1 MESVQIHVA
10 GLNPALDDIYGQ
22 YRTEVQGCRSLLDHA
37 SIEDRISR
45 LRKLLKKDAT
55 TERSERQ
62 FELLSLLLGRF
73 TLFGW
78 MDDVEESASLV
89 GEVVKDIESRSEGL
103 EHAHPT
109 VSPIGTPID
118 AAIIGG
124 IIEGYNDHLST
135 HPSIPAR
142 NSAYARYLLLTT
154 QCMLVSSSSTTDQS
168 SQSSSENPPNAID
181 LTASLNA
188 LEESVALFTPGDPF
202 RFAALITIA
211 VAHWLTAL
219 HGPTKT
225 DSWLSLW
232 EIKRGLWRYEEAAKE
247 DKDGREMQETA
258 AGMLDHAKEEIHIK
272 ADGGSGNSPKGE
284 EGDDSDWEDESVSD
298 DEADEDKGDNWTIRL
313 GLDVIV
319 DMLSLAAKANRPAP
333 HPYRADTL
341 ALLVRALT
349 VRAELD
355 EGCSVYVHE
364 NAQDLDK
371 AIEVGREAL
380 SLRPPP
386 HSERRWILHD
396 LGVAL
401 NDRFERAREMYDLEL
416 SIECFTELLGFEDG
430 LAKEDAGVGDEEV
443 EGSTGSD
450 GDDKGDEGED
460 PVQDAKDDRSYILAF
475 LTPLLWERFEM
486 TGASDS
492 LEEAIEYGTEA
503 VLLREHPHPDR
514 ALSLND
520 LATCLLTRLEWASST
535 RRTSGSRLRE
545 IDEVVQM
552 YEEVLG
558 LLEDSADGD
567 VPQTWSDE
575 TNNSAASPTTGLAN
589 ALLLKYQYTRD
600 GRDLVTAIAR
610 AREGLAMRSE
620 SGRGRVHSLTTL
632 GKALFSLS
640 KEGNMGLIVEEGQPD
655 DPLGEALELFHEALR
670 LTPDTDRVGKAL
682 ALENMAAIFEY
693 RYDVY
698 GDVED
703 VNKAVKAGIEALEMR
718 GVGTRVEG
726 EDGALDGVTIMAK
739 LNIANA
745 RFTTN
750 LANALMSRYGLLA
763 ANKGDLAS
771 AIGLYEAAVGTW
783 WEDEVDG
790 GEVTGDWYAMCLSN
804 LAGALLERAR
814 GDQNGETDAGAQD
827 SEKSVKLY
835 RRSLALRP
843 GTHAERASALVNLS
857 SALLERCSISLR
869 GGEGH
874 STTVVQTVQ
883 EVIHMLS
890 ENAVNLAPSPHPLRV
905 RIYHQLAQAYELK
918 YTISHEVGDLD
929 QSFIFVREAAT
940 YNIELAFGGR
950 SAHHRL
956 ISCQLWARKARF
968 YERMK
973 TEGMSAY
980 RTAMKL
986 LPPLASVEMGLSARR
1001 RVLSHVEGLP
1011 AAAARMAIEVGEV
1024 DEAVAFLTTM
1034 SSTFWEQEFQ
1044 IRDGSGI
1051 VGGEEDLK
1059 RLKAID
1065 GELAGRFESV
1075 SKELKVQNWKVIQ
1088 SAELSTSVYVNP
1100 EAEET
1105 SMLGASRWCH
1115 IIANERELLLQ
1126 KIRSLEGF
1134 GDFLLPPSIDK
1145 LKRAAR
1151 KGPLVFL
1158 TGHDEYGCDALI
1170 LTTSGVKHIPLVD
1183 LTFKACL
1190 NLIRAIYLLTTK
1202 QTMVF
1207 VDREGREG
1215 LGQASR
1221 SCAKEVGGK
1230 VGVDDHPER
1239 TPGSWD
1245 DYLRGMRNAPL
1256 KGRPRE
1262 FEEVLKALWV
1272 TTVKPVEDS
1281 PSKQRIWWYPTGPFT
1296 LLPIHAA
1303 GVYSRSSS
1311 ENEECVMDYA
1321 ISSYCSTM
1329 HGLLH
1334 DCDDSIPS
1342 VSSHL
1347 PDSNSKVLAVIQQDI
1362 PDRPDL
1368 TLRHTVAELETIK
1381 KHVKNLEVHLGCDAP
1396 LSITT
1401 PEQVLKSMPAA
1412 SIVHF
1417 GCHGKQDLRNPLN
1430 SYLLLSGGKLTMGDL
1445 IRGSASNVKGLNGRS
1460 AYNRSGRL
1468 AYLSACETAKVDL
1481 KRLDQ
1486 ALHLTGSLAFA
1497 GFSSTI
1503 GTLWSIAD
1511 EDGPIVADV
1520 VYGHLFKK
1528 REHLSNLGPESAG
1541 DGLDVTQ
1548 SAYALHLAV
1557 SELRRLGRAFE
1568 KWVPFV
1574 HFGI

>member
-37 SIEDRISR
+37 SIEARISR

-55 TERSERQ
+55 PERSERR

-73 TLFGW
+73 MLFGW
-78 MDDVEESASLV
+78 MDDVEESVGLV
-89 GEVVKDIESRSEGL
+89 TDMVKDIESRTEGL
-103 EHAHPT
+103 EDALLPA
-109 VSPIGTPID
+109 SPIDIPID
-118 AAIIGG
+118 SATLAM
-124 IIEGYNDHLST
+124 D
-135 HPSIPAR
+135 
-142 NSAYARYLLLTT
+142 SAYARYLLLTA
-154 QCMLVSSSSTTDQS
+154 QCMIVSSSSSTTGSS
-168 SQSSSENPPNAID
+168 SQSPSDIAPNAID

-188 LEESVALFTPGDPF
+188 LEECLALFTPGDPF
-202 RFAALITIA
+202 RFAALIMIA
-211 VAHWLTAL
+211 VAHWLTGL

-225 DSWLSLW
+225 DFWLSLW
-232 EIKRGLWRYEEAAKE
+232 ELKRGLWRYEEAAKE

-272 ADGGSGNSPKGE
+272 ADGGSGNAPKGE

-355 EGCSVYVHE
+355 EGCSVYAHE
-364 NAQDLDK
+364 NAQDIDK

-386 HSERRWILHD
+386 HPERRWILHD

-545 IDEVVQM
+545 IDQVVQM

-575 TNNSAASPTTGLAN
+575 PNNSAASPTTGLAN

-726 EDGALDGVTIMAK
+726 ED
-739 LNIANA
+739 
-745 RFTTN
+745 
-750 LANALMSRYGLLA
+750 A

-835 RRSLALRP
+835 RRSLAHRP

-869 GGEGH
+869 GGEGR

-986 LPPLASVEMGLSARR
+986 LPPLASVEMCLSARR

-1158 TGHDEYGCDALI
+1158 TGHEEYGCDALI

-1207 VDREGREG
+1207 VDRDGREG

-1221 SCAKEVGGK
+1221 SCAKEVEGK

-1272 TTVKPVEDS
+1272 TTVKPVIQKLGLNKVEDS

-1303 GVYSRSSS
+1303 GVYSQSSS

-1347 PDSNSKVLAVIQQDI
+1347 PDSNSKVLAVIQRDI